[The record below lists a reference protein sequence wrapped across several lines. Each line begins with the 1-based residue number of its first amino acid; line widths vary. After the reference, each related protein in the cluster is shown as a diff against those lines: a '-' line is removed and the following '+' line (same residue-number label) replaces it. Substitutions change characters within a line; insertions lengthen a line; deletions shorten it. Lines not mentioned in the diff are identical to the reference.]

1 MKLDSAWY
9 HLILFISCLVFLAAI
24 ILTGHDN
31 SPLVKYLAGGAFG
44 GVFASSGAN
53 AAPMLFKFL
62 LGPNDPSAPAP
73 TKQAGFIRLPL
84 AFAMFLAFF
93 LMLPACAALNQA
105 AKTNPVATAC
115 ATSSA
120 AIKTL
125 TMAKAAGALST
136 ADQDVLNASVAA
148 LAPVCTATVEPS
160 LSGAALSAIDSAA
173 FNLGAAASHYSAQ

>member
-9 HLILFISCLVFLAAI
+9 HLILFISCLIFLAAI

-62 LGPNDPSAPAP
+62 LGPNDPVAPPAN
-73 TKQAGFIRLPL
+73 KQAGFVRLPMMMAFTL
-84 AFAMFLAFF
+84 AGF
-93 LMLPACAALNQA
+93 LMIPGCAALQQA

-125 TMAKAAGALST
+125 ATAKAAGALSAT
-136 ADQDVLNASVAA
+136 DQDVLNASVAT
-148 LAPVCTATVEPS
+148 LAPVCTASVEPS

-173 FNLGAAASHYSAQ
+173 FNLSEAATHYGGK